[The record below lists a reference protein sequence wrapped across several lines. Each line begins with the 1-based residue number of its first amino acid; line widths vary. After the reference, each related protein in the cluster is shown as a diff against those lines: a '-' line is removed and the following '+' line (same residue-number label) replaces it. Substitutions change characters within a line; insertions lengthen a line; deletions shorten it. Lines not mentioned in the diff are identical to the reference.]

1 MELLLG
7 CAGGLA
13 LLFVAVLLMKATA
26 GNSRKDVDQTLSSGL
41 LCKSKGDHVQA
52 EIYLEQVLSNLD
64 NVTNPD
70 MARLSSCLVNLA
82 ECQEQ
87 LGKAAE
93 AKQTRQMALD
103 AWNHVLQ
110 QGRLDQL
117 IDIDYACLSAHFGPS
132 TKEFADFYERV
143 LAFREKALPPG
154 HSDFI
159 NTIVIYAKLLRTLG
173 ETEVADQLDAKAAEM
188 RAK

>member
-1 MELLLG
+1 
-7 CAGGLA
+7 
-13 LLFVAVLLMKATA
+13 MKMTA
-26 GNSRKDVDQTLSSGL
+26 GSSEKEVDQVLSSGL
-41 LCKSKGDHVQA
+41 LYKSKGDHVQA
-52 EIYLEQVLSNLD
+52 EVYFEQVLSNLD
-64 NVTNPD
+64 KVVNPD

-82 ECQEQ
+82 EVQEQ
-87 LGKAAE
+87 LGKPQD
-93 AKQTRQMALD
+93 AKRTRQQALD
-103 AWNHVLQ
+103 AWNHVLE

-117 IDIDYACLSAHFGPS
+117 IDIDYACLSANFGPS

-159 NTIVIYAKLLRTLG
+159 NTIVIYSRLLRQLG
-173 ETEVADQLDAKAAEM
+173 ENEVADQLDAKAQEL